1 VKFCLLMIQPSALL
15 VKLIQ
20 VTKQIPVVILV
31 METKIPGSEWNKRM
45 GMEVESINSAKNF
58 SAARR

>member
-1 VKFCLLMIQPSALL
+1 MKQPSAFL

-20 VTKQIPVVILV
+20 ETKQIPVVILV
-31 METKIPGSEWNKRM
+31 METKIPGSDWKNRM
-45 GMEVESINSAKNF
+45 GVEVESTNSAKNF

>member
-1 VKFCLLMIQPSALL
+1 MIQPSALL

-20 VTKQIPVVILV
+20 VTKRIPVVIPV
-31 METKIPGSEWNKRM
+31 METKIPGSEWNNRM
-45 GMEVESINSAKNF
+45 GVEVKSTNSAKNF